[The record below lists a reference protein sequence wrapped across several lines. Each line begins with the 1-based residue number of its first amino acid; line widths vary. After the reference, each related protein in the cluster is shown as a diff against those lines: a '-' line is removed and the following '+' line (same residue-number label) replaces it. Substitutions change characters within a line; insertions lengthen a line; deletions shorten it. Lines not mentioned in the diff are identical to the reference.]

1 MRGHIRERS
10 PGHWAIILDI
20 TKEGARKRKW
30 HAFKGTK
37 REAQVE
43 RVRLIIELKTGS
55 YVDPSKEAL
64 ATFLERWLVDIKT
77 RVSPRTYD
85 RYAEIARKNIGRLSA
100 RCRSRTYEPNISPP
114 PTPMRW
120 RADAGK
126 TAAAFLP
133 ALFCISIAY

>member
-20 TKEGARKRKW
+20 TKDGARKRKW

-43 RVRLIIELKTGS
+43 CVRLIIELKTGS

-64 ATFLERWLVDIKT
+64 ATFLERWLTDIKT

-85 RYAEIARKNIGRLSA
+85 RYAEIARKNIVPALGATPLKNLRAHHISA
-100 RCRSRTYEPNISPP
+100 AY
-114 PTPMRW
+114 
-120 RADAGK
+120 ADALEG
-126 TAAAFLP
+126 
-133 ALFCISIAY
+133 